1 MEKRRGAV
9 RRHAAGLTGALAA
22 ALALAATAAD
32 PCELPPGRRLDTP
45 RLALSYRT
53 VPERIVAGE
62 LFEVF
67 FALCPKG
74 GFKPVGELKVDATM
88 PEHRHGM
95 NYRPSVARI
104 ESAAG
109 ARYRSEGWMFHMP
122 GRWEIVFEVDGE
134 RIADSV
140 SIE

>member
-9 RRHAAGLTGALAA
+9 RRHPAGLTGALAA
-22 ALALAATAAD
+22 ALALVALAAAA
-32 PCELPPGRRLDTP
+32 CELPDGRRLDTP

-67 FALCPKG
+67 FAFCPKG
-74 GFKPVGELKVDATM
+74 GFKPAGELKVDATM

-95 NYRPSVARI
+95 NYRPTVAP
-104 ESAAG
+104 AG
-109 ARYRSEGWMFHMP
+109 TGFRSEGWMFHMP

-134 RIADSV
+134 RLADSV

>member
-1 MEKRRGAV
+1 MSAFFRRSQ
-9 RRHAAGLTGALAA
+9 ALACA
-22 ALALAATAAD
+22 AVLLLSSPAFACD
-32 PCELPPGRRLDTP
+32 PPSLGAGQKLVDSEH
-45 RLALSYRT
+45 YR
-53 VPERIVAGE
+53 VAWRVRPDPIAVSE
-62 LFEVF
+62 P
-67 FALCPKG
+67 FALEISVCAKSAAQPAEG
-74 GFKPVGELKVDATM
+74 IAVDAVM

-134 RIADSV
+134 RLADSV